1 MADCKR
7 YKVAAIDLGTVSS
20 RLVLAQVEAGA
31 IVESSKHTE
40 ITDLGEGVDATGRF
54 CEAAVERVLAAC
66 RMFVDE
72 ARAFGAACI
81 CTTCTSAARDASNAA
96 LLLDG
101 LRDLGLEP
109 QVIPGE
115 VEARLT
121 FFGVAHDFAGERI
134 IVADSGGGS
143 TELAT
148 GVYAPERG
156 VFALEGT
163 RSLDIGCRRVTERF
177 FSALP
182 PADGELAAAAA
193 WAGEQFAGYFES
205 LPVDFERA
213 ERLVAVG
220 GTVTTLVALVH
231 ELEPYDSSFVH
242 LRELSL
248 EQVSAAIERMSTLD
262 ADSIAALPG
271 VQPKRAGVILA
282 GAVVIRELMRA
293 GGYDTLTVSENSLLA
308 GIIVNTAL
316 YSINIAVMG
325 GSSLLNLN
333 KTDTVFSLLK
343 TALAGTP
350 FAGGYKLIVSGA
362 AVLLALVFITLFL
375 RTRLGL
381 AIRATGNNPDMVR
394 SSSVNP
400 AFTTTV
406 GLCAANALTGLSG
419 CLMAQSQKAVD
430 INLGTGM
437 VTIALASLLIGGTVM
452 GRGGVFRRAVG
463 VVLGSVIFRLVYTVA
478 LRLNMPAFMLK
489 LVSSAIV
496 ILAISIPYLKTRLPM
511 LRRRMAHAKW
521 KGGEGAC

>member
-1 MADCKR
+1 MTNCKR

-20 RLVLAQVEAGA
+20 RLVLAQVEDGA

-54 CEAAVERVLAAC
+54 CEAAVGRVLAAC

-101 LRDLGLEP
+101 LRELGLEP

-121 FFGVAHDFAGERI
+121 FFGVAHDFTGERI
-134 IVADSGGGS
+134 IVTDSGGGS

-182 PADGELAAAAA
+182 PTGSELAAAGA
-193 WAGEQFAGYFES
+193 WANEQFAGYFKS

-248 EQVSAAIERMSTLD
+248 D
-262 ADSIAALPG
+262 
-271 VQPKRAGVILA
+271 
-282 GAVVIRELMRA
+282 
-293 GGYDTLTVSENSLLA
+293 
-308 GIIVNTAL
+308 
-316 YSINIAVMG
+316 
-325 GSSLLNLN
+325 
-333 KTDTVFSLLK
+333 
-343 TALAGTP
+343 
-350 FAGGYKLIVSGA
+350 
-362 AVLLALVFITLFL
+362 
-375 RTRLGL
+375 
-381 AIRATGNNPDMVR
+381 
-394 SSSVNP
+394 
-400 AFTTTV
+400 
-406 GLCAANALTGLSG
+406 
-419 CLMAQSQKAVD
+419 
-430 INLGTGM
+430 
-437 VTIALASLLIGGTVM
+437 
-452 GRGGVFRRAVG
+452 
-463 VVLGSVIFRLVYTVA
+463 
-478 LRLNMPAFMLK
+478 
-489 LVSSAIV
+489 
-496 ILAISIPYLKTRLPM
+496 
-511 LRRRMAHAKW
+511 
-521 KGGEGAC
+521 

>member
-1 MADCKR
+1 MTHCDKR

-72 ARAFGAACI
+72 ARAFGAVCI

-101 LRDLGLEP
+101 LRELGLEP

-182 PADGELAAAAA
+182 PADGELAAAN
-193 WAGEQFAGYFES
+193 WAGEQFAAYFEG
-205 LPVDFERA
+205 LPSNFERA

-231 ELEPYDSSFVH
+231 ELEPYNSSFVH

-248 EQVSAAIERMSTLD
+248 DQVSAAIERMSTLD
-262 ADSIAALPG
+262 VAGIAALPG

-293 GGYDTLTVSENSLLA
+293 GNYDTLTVSENSLLA
-308 GIIVNTAL
+308 GMAATINEVLDGATPTIGWIPSLSAL
-316 YSINIAVMG
+316 
-325 GSSLLNLN
+325 
-333 KTDTVFSLLK
+333 
-343 TALAGTP
+343 
-350 FAGGYKLIVSGA
+350 
-362 AVLLALVFITLFL
+362 
-375 RTRLGL
+375 
-381 AIRATGNNPDMVR
+381 
-394 SSSVNP
+394 
-400 AFTTTV
+400 
-406 GLCAANALTGLSG
+406 
-419 CLMAQSQKAVD
+419 
-430 INLGTGM
+430 
-437 VTIALASLLIGGTVM
+437 
-452 GRGGVFRRAVG
+452 
-463 VVLGSVIFRLVYTVA
+463 
-478 LRLNMPAFMLK
+478 
-489 LVSSAIV
+489 
-496 ILAISIPYLKTRLPM
+496 
-511 LRRRMAHAKW
+511 
-521 KGGEGAC
+521 

>member
-20 RLVLAQVEAGA
+20 RLVLAQVEGGA

-101 LRDLGLEP
+101 LRELGLEP

-156 VFALEGT
+156 VFALERGVFALEGT

-182 PADGELAAAAA
+182 PARGELTAAAA
-193 WAGEQFAGYFES
+193 WAGEQFAAYFEG
-205 LPVDFERA
+205 LPSNFERA

-242 LRELSL
+242 LRELSM
-248 EQVSAAIERMSTLD
+248 EQISAAIERMSALD
-262 ADSIAALPG
+262 VAGIAALPG

-293 GGYDTLTVSENSLLA
+293 GGYDALTVSENSLLA
-308 GIIVNTAL
+308 GMAATINETLDGVTPTIGWTPNLSAL
-316 YSINIAVMG
+316 
-325 GSSLLNLN
+325 
-333 KTDTVFSLLK
+333 
-343 TALAGTP
+343 
-350 FAGGYKLIVSGA
+350 
-362 AVLLALVFITLFL
+362 
-375 RTRLGL
+375 
-381 AIRATGNNPDMVR
+381 
-394 SSSVNP
+394 
-400 AFTTTV
+400 
-406 GLCAANALTGLSG
+406 
-419 CLMAQSQKAVD
+419 
-430 INLGTGM
+430 
-437 VTIALASLLIGGTVM
+437 
-452 GRGGVFRRAVG
+452 
-463 VVLGSVIFRLVYTVA
+463 
-478 LRLNMPAFMLK
+478 
-489 LVSSAIV
+489 
-496 ILAISIPYLKTRLPM
+496 
-511 LRRRMAHAKW
+511 
-521 KGGEGAC
+521 

>member
-1 MADCKR
+1 MTNCKR

-20 RLVLAQVEAGA
+20 RLVLAQVEGGA

-101 LRDLGLEP
+101 LRELGLEP

-156 VFALEGT
+156 IFALEGT

-182 PADGELAAAAA
+182 PVGRT
-193 WAGEQFAGYFES
+193 S
-205 LPVDFERA
+205 SRLPPRGRASSSPPILRACLSNFERA

-242 LRELSL
+242 LRELSM
-248 EQVSAAIERMSTLD
+248 EQISDAIDRMSTLD
-262 ADSIAALPG
+262 VEGIAALPG

-293 GGYDTLTVSENSLLA
+293 GGYDMLTVSENSLLA
-308 GIIVNTAL
+308 GMGAT
-316 YSINIAVMG
+316 INETLDGA
-325 GSSLLNLN
+325 
-333 KTDTVFSLLK
+333 
-343 TALAGTP
+343 TP
-350 FAGGYKLIVSGA
+350 
-362 AVLLALVFITLFL
+362 
-375 RTRLGL
+375 
-381 AIRATGNNPDMVR
+381 
-394 SSSVNP
+394 
-400 AFTTTV
+400 
-406 GLCAANALTGLSG
+406 
-419 CLMAQSQKAVD
+419 
-430 INLGTGM
+430 
-437 VTIALASLLIGGTVM
+437 TIAWTPSL
-452 GRGGVFRRAVG
+452 
-463 VVLGSVIFRLVYTVA
+463 SA
-478 LRLNMPAFMLK
+478 L
-489 LVSSAIV
+489 
-496 ILAISIPYLKTRLPM
+496 
-511 LRRRMAHAKW
+511 
-521 KGGEGAC
+521 

>member
-66 RMFVDE
+66 CMFVDE

-156 VFALEGT
+156 VYAPERGVFALEGT

-193 WAGEQFAGYFES
+193 WAGEQFAAYFEG
-205 LPVDFERA
+205 LPSDFERA

-220 GTVTTLVALVH
+220 GTVTTLVALIH

-248 EQVSAAIERMSTLD
+248 DQVSAAIDHMSTLD
-262 ADSIAALPG
+262 VEGIAALPG

-282 GAVVIRELMRA
+282 GAVVVRELMRA
-293 GGYDTLTVSENSLLA
+293 GSYESLTVSENSLLA
-308 GIIVNTAL
+308 GMAAT
-316 YSINIAVMG
+316 INE
-325 GSSLLNLN
+325 
-333 KTDTVFSLLK
+333 
-343 TALAGTP
+343 
-350 FAGGYKLIVSGA
+350 
-362 AVLLALVFITLFL
+362 VL
-375 RTRLGL
+375 
-381 AIRATGNNPDMVR
+381 
-394 SSSVNP
+394 
-400 AFTTTV
+400 
-406 GLCAANALTGLSG
+406 
-419 CLMAQSQKAVD
+419 
-430 INLGTGM
+430 
-437 VTIALASLLIGGTVM
+437 
-452 GRGGVFRRAVG
+452 
-463 VVLGSVIFRLVYTVA
+463 
-478 LRLNMPAFMLK
+478 
-489 LVSSAIV
+489 
-496 ILAISIPYLKTRLPM
+496 
-511 LRRRMAHAKW
+511 
-521 KGGEGAC
+521 EGATPTIGWTPSLSAL

>member
-20 RLVLAQVEAGA
+20 RLVLAQVEGGA

-72 ARAFGAACI
+72 ARAFGAVCI

-101 LRDLGLEP
+101 LRELGLEP

-182 PADGELAAAAA
+182 PADGELAAAA
-193 WAGEQFAGYFES
+193 WAGEQFAAYFEG
-205 LPVDFERA
+205 LPSNFERA

-248 EQVSAAIERMSTLD
+248 EQVSAAIGRMSTLD
-262 ADSIAALPG
+262 VAGIAALPG
-271 VQPKRAGVILA
+271 VQSKRAGVILA

-293 GGYDTLTVSENSLLA
+293 GNYDTLTVSENSLLA
-308 GIIVNTAL
+308 GMAAT
-316 YSINIAVMG
+316 INETLDGA
-325 GSSLLNLN
+325 
-333 KTDTVFSLLK
+333 
-343 TALAGTP
+343 TP
-350 FAGGYKLIVSGA
+350 
-362 AVLLALVFITLFL
+362 
-375 RTRLGL
+375 
-381 AIRATGNNPDMVR
+381 
-394 SSSVNP
+394 
-400 AFTTTV
+400 
-406 GLCAANALTGLSG
+406 
-419 CLMAQSQKAVD
+419 
-430 INLGTGM
+430 
-437 VTIALASLLIGGTVM
+437 TIAWTPSL
-452 GRGGVFRRAVG
+452 
-463 VVLGSVIFRLVYTVA
+463 SA
-478 LRLNMPAFMLK
+478 L
-489 LVSSAIV
+489 
-496 ILAISIPYLKTRLPM
+496 
-511 LRRRMAHAKW
+511 
-521 KGGEGAC
+521 

>member
-1 MADCKR
+1 MTNCKR

-20 RLVLAQVEAGA
+20 RLVLAQVEGGA

-72 ARAFGAACI
+72 ARTFGAACI
-81 CTTCTSAARDASNAA
+81 CTTCTSAARDASNAV

-101 LRDLGLEP
+101 LHELGLEP

-177 FSALP
+177 FSTMP
-182 PADGELAAAAA
+182 PARGELAAAAA
-193 WAGEQFAGYFES
+193 WAGEQFAAYFEG

-231 ELEPYDSSFVH
+231 ELEPYDSNFVH
-242 LRELSL
+242 LRELSM
-248 EQVSAAIERMSTLD
+248 EQISAAIERMSALD
-262 ADSIAALPG
+262 VAGIAALPG
-271 VQPKRAGVILA
+271 VQPKRANVILA

-293 GGYDTLTVSENSLLA
+293 GGYKTLTVSENSLLA
-308 GIIVNTAL
+308 GMAAT
-316 YSINIAVMG
+316 INEVLDGA
-325 GSSLLNLN
+325 
-333 KTDTVFSLLK
+333 
-343 TALAGTP
+343 TP
-350 FAGGYKLIVSGA
+350 
-362 AVLLALVFITLFL
+362 
-375 RTRLGL
+375 
-381 AIRATGNNPDMVR
+381 
-394 SSSVNP
+394 
-400 AFTTTV
+400 
-406 GLCAANALTGLSG
+406 
-419 CLMAQSQKAVD
+419 
-430 INLGTGM
+430 
-437 VTIALASLLIGGTVM
+437 TIAWTPTLSTL
-452 GRGGVFRRAVG
+452 
-463 VVLGSVIFRLVYTVA
+463 
-478 LRLNMPAFMLK
+478 
-489 LVSSAIV
+489 
-496 ILAISIPYLKTRLPM
+496 
-511 LRRRMAHAKW
+511 
-521 KGGEGAC
+521 

>member
-20 RLVLAQVEAGA
+20 RLVLAQVEGGA

-101 LRDLGLEP
+101 LRELGLEP

-156 VFALEGT
+156 VFALERGVFALEGT

-182 PADGELAAAAA
+182 PARGELTAAAA
-193 WAGEQFAGYFES
+193 WAGEQFAAYFEG
-205 LPVDFERA
+205 LPSNFERA

-248 EQVSAAIERMSTLD
+248 DQVSAAIERMSALD
-262 ADSIAALPG
+262 VAGIAALPG

-293 GGYDTLTVSENSLLA
+293 GGYDALTVSENSLLA
-308 GIIVNTAL
+308 GMAATINETLDGATPTIGWTPSLSAL
-316 YSINIAVMG
+316 
-325 GSSLLNLN
+325 
-333 KTDTVFSLLK
+333 
-343 TALAGTP
+343 
-350 FAGGYKLIVSGA
+350 
-362 AVLLALVFITLFL
+362 
-375 RTRLGL
+375 
-381 AIRATGNNPDMVR
+381 
-394 SSSVNP
+394 
-400 AFTTTV
+400 
-406 GLCAANALTGLSG
+406 
-419 CLMAQSQKAVD
+419 
-430 INLGTGM
+430 
-437 VTIALASLLIGGTVM
+437 
-452 GRGGVFRRAVG
+452 
-463 VVLGSVIFRLVYTVA
+463 
-478 LRLNMPAFMLK
+478 
-489 LVSSAIV
+489 
-496 ILAISIPYLKTRLPM
+496 
-511 LRRRMAHAKW
+511 
-521 KGGEGAC
+521 

>member
-1 MADCKR
+1 MTNCKR

-20 RLVLAQVEAGA
+20 RLVLAQVEDGA

-40 ITDLGEGVDATGRF
+40 ITDLGEGVDATGHF
-54 CEAAVERVLAAC
+54 CEAAVWRVLAAC

-101 LRDLGLEP
+101 LRELGLEP

-121 FFGVAHDFAGERI
+121 FFGVAHDFTGERI
-134 IVADSGGGS
+134 IVTDSGGGS

-182 PADGELAAAAA
+182 PTGSELAAAGA
-193 WAGEQFAGYFES
+193 WANEQFAGYFKS

-248 EQVSAAIERMSTLD
+248 DQVSAAIGRMFSLD
-262 ADSIAALPG
+262 VAGIAALPG

-293 GGYDTLTVSENSLLA
+293 GGYDALTVSENSLLA
-308 GIIVNTAL
+308 GMAAT
-316 YSINIAVMG
+316 INEVLDGA
-325 GSSLLNLN
+325 
-333 KTDTVFSLLK
+333 
-343 TALAGTP
+343 TP
-350 FAGGYKLIVSGA
+350 
-362 AVLLALVFITLFL
+362 
-375 RTRLGL
+375 
-381 AIRATGNNPDMVR
+381 
-394 SSSVNP
+394 
-400 AFTTTV
+400 
-406 GLCAANALTGLSG
+406 
-419 CLMAQSQKAVD
+419 
-430 INLGTGM
+430 
-437 VTIALASLLIGGTVM
+437 TIAWTPNLS
-452 GRGGVFRRAVG
+452 
-463 VVLGSVIFRLVYTVA
+463 VL
-478 LRLNMPAFMLK
+478 
-489 LVSSAIV
+489 
-496 ILAISIPYLKTRLPM
+496 
-511 LRRRMAHAKW
+511 
-521 KGGEGAC
+521 

>member
-20 RLVLAQVEAGA
+20 RLVLAQVEGGA

-121 FFGVAHDFAGERI
+121 FLGVAHDFAGERI

-148 GVYAPERG
+148 GVYAPERGVFALERG

-193 WAGEQFAGYFES
+193 WAGEQFAAYFGG
-205 LPVDFERA
+205 LPSDFERA

-248 EQVSAAIERMSTLD
+248 EQVSAAIGRMSTLD
-262 ADSIAALPG
+262 VEGIAALPG

-293 GGYDTLTVSENSLLA
+293 GGYKTLTVSENSLLA
-308 GIIVNTAL
+308 GMAAT
-316 YSINIAVMG
+316 INEVLDGA
-325 GSSLLNLN
+325 
-333 KTDTVFSLLK
+333 
-343 TALAGTP
+343 TP
-350 FAGGYKLIVSGA
+350 
-362 AVLLALVFITLFL
+362 
-375 RTRLGL
+375 
-381 AIRATGNNPDMVR
+381 
-394 SSSVNP
+394 
-400 AFTTTV
+400 
-406 GLCAANALTGLSG
+406 
-419 CLMAQSQKAVD
+419 
-430 INLGTGM
+430 
-437 VTIALASLLIGGTVM
+437 TIAWTP
-452 GRGGVFRRAVG
+452 
-463 VVLGSVIFRLVYTVA
+463 A
-478 LRLNMPAFMLK
+478 LSTL
-489 LVSSAIV
+489 
-496 ILAISIPYLKTRLPM
+496 
-511 LRRRMAHAKW
+511 
-521 KGGEGAC
+521 

>member
-20 RLVLAQVEAGA
+20 RLVLAQVEGGA

-101 LRDLGLEP
+101 LRELGLEP

-156 VFALEGT
+156 VFALERGVFALEGT

-182 PADGELAAAAA
+182 PARGELTAAAA
-193 WAGEQFAGYFES
+193 WAGEQFAAYFEG
-205 LPVDFERA
+205 LPSNFERA

-248 EQVSAAIERMSTLD
+248 DQVSAAIERMSALD
-262 ADSIAALPG
+262 ADGIAALPG

-293 GGYDTLTVSENSLLA
+293 GGYKTLTVSENSLLA
-308 GIIVNTAL
+308 GMAATINEAL
-316 YSINIAVMG
+316 DGA
-325 GSSLLNLN
+325 
-333 KTDTVFSLLK
+333 
-343 TALAGTP
+343 TP
-350 FAGGYKLIVSGA
+350 TISWTP
-362 AVLLALVFITLFL
+362 TLSTL
-375 RTRLGL
+375 
-381 AIRATGNNPDMVR
+381 
-394 SSSVNP
+394 
-400 AFTTTV
+400 
-406 GLCAANALTGLSG
+406 
-419 CLMAQSQKAVD
+419 
-430 INLGTGM
+430 
-437 VTIALASLLIGGTVM
+437 
-452 GRGGVFRRAVG
+452 
-463 VVLGSVIFRLVYTVA
+463 
-478 LRLNMPAFMLK
+478 
-489 LVSSAIV
+489 
-496 ILAISIPYLKTRLPM
+496 
-511 LRRRMAHAKW
+511 
-521 KGGEGAC
+521 